1 LFKEDNELVFKT
13 ETFKEVLEDYKD
25 RITGKVYIG
34 IRKGYISNE
43 EEIYSLAK
51 DKKYEDRVVV
61 TTPMAA
67 VKGFNE
73 QELKISRG

>member
-1 LFKEDNELVFKT
+1 M
-13 ETFKEVLEDYKD
+13 LEDYKD
-25 RITGKVYIG
+25 RITGKVY
-34 IRKGYISNE
+34 RYKEGYISNE

-61 TTPMAA
+61 TTPMDA